1 MAKSIKF
8 NDNIYLGSSSIIH
21 NKKKL
26 SNILNKDII
35 TCTLPDIN
43 PQLIESWSLFTITNY
58 TKYNQL
64 LNNFTVN
71 NGIKI
76 PKGITKIKISA
87 MLRLA
92 NLTGSMSSTVFSI
105 LKNGTNI
112 ETTYI
117 DTDTNYFVTHTL
129 SDILISVAENDLIQV
144 GLTVGIKGNYR
155 IYSGYITVEE
165 V

>member
-1 MAKSIKF
+1 MEYHSSYDNQFKS
-8 NDNIYLGSSSIIH
+8 
-21 NKKKL
+21 
-26 SNILNKDII
+26 
-35 TCTLPDIN
+35 
-43 PQLIESWSLFTITNY
+43 Q
-58 TKYNQL
+58 
-64 LNNFTVN
+64 
-71 NGIKI
+71 
-76 PKGITKIKISA
+76 SA

-112 ETTYI
+112 QTTYI
-117 DTDTNYFVTHTL
+117 DADTNYFVTHTL